1 MPRKSSP
8 ILRSI
13 ALLVLVT
20 SLISCKDK
28 GETGF
33 MGKSPKKQT
42 VTETAKNPLSADFK
56 QYWYAGKAE
65 ITSYVLEQAR
75 YGEMR
80 DGSAVL
86 IFVTEPFLAD
96 RQVKADRSDPDDI
109 SVLKLNSTKN
119 FLTGIYP
126 YSIMTSS
133 FYPVNDDQHAIKLT
147 SSVLEWCGQVFT
159 QLNNRSDF
167 EIDSYSY
174 FGSEGDRSLKLAK
187 THLENE
193 IWNKIRINP
202 NGLPIGEIQII
213 PSLEYLRLAHK
224 EIKAYDAKAKLTLG
238 PEYND
243 YSITYPALERTL
255 TINFSKFF
263 PYSIEG
269 WSESSKNGSG
279 PDAKT
284 LTTKA
289 RKINTLMRAYWK
301 ENKNSDVFLRDSLGL

>member
-1 MPRKSSP
+1 MICKLCPVWPSLVSL
-8 ILRSI
+8 ILM
-13 ALLVLVT
+13 T
-20 SLISCKDK
+20 SLVSCKDR

-33 MGKSPKKQT
+33 IGKSEKEEHP
-42 VTETAKNPLSADFK
+42 VETAKNPLSQDFK

-65 ITSYVLEQAR
+65 ITSYDLEQAR

-80 DGSAVL
+80 SGNAVL

-96 RQVKADRSDPDDI
+96 RQVKPDRSDPNDI

-133 FYPVNDDQHAIKLT
+133 FYPVHDNQHAIKLT
-147 SSVLEWCGQVFT
+147 SSVQEWCGQVFT
-159 QLNNRSDF
+159 QLNNRADF
-167 EIDSYSY
+167 EVNSFSY
-174 FGSEGDRSLKLAK
+174 FESDGDRSIKLDK

-202 NGLPIGEIQII
+202 DGLPIGAIRMI

-224 EIKAYDAKAKLTLG
+224 EIKAYDAKAELTIG
-238 PEYND
+238 QEYD
-243 YSITYPALERTL
+243 HYLISYPSLERTL
-255 TINFSKFF
+255 TINFSKTF
-263 PYSIEG
+263 PYSIES

-284 LTTKA
+284 LTTTA
-289 RKINTLMRAYWK
+289 RKIKTLMRAYWQ
-301 ENKNSDVFLRDSLGL
+301 ENKNTDVFLRDSLGL